1 MLSIDHISTQKYDSL
16 ISFFI
21 LFLFLNTWFIA
32 QVARWNVGK
41 ITADKFPQLNGTI
54 LLNSHTNPSGT
65 SSNTTSSGLSLG
77 PSASSTGGSHVI
89 SESNVAPV
97 IEMHWKVPMASVSG
111 LAVSSLQ
118 MTNER
123 YKPYKGVRAVAKSG
137 KFLIRSV

>member
-1 MLSIDHISTQKYDSL
+1 MTS
-16 ISFFI
+16 
-21 LFLFLNTWFIA
+21 
-32 QVARWNVGK
+32 
-41 ITADKFPQLNGTI
+41 DKFPQLNGTI
-54 LLNSHTNPSGT
+54 LLNSHALPQG
-65 SSNTTSSGLSLG
+65 SSGPG
-77 PSASSTGGSHVI
+77 GASSSSSMGMGSSGAAAGGGGSNVI

-123 YKPYKGVRAVAKSG
+123 YKPYKGVRTVAKSG

>member
-1 MLSIDHISTQKYDSL
+1 MTS
-16 ISFFI
+16 
-21 LFLFLNTWFIA
+21 
-32 QVARWNVGK
+32 
-41 ITADKFPQLNGTI
+41 DKFPQLNGTI
-54 LLNSHTNPSGT
+54 LLNSHALPQGTGGASG
-65 SSNTTSSGLSLG
+65 S
-77 PSASSTGGSHVI
+77 SSTGMGGMGGSSAATGAGGSNVI

-123 YKPYKGVRAVAKSG
+123 YKPYKGVRTVAKSG